1 MKRAEYLE
9 KIQGTE
15 INTEVVTK
23 IETLY
28 GYPLPLCI
36 QKMVSY
42 SEAGIFF
49 DDGYRTLSVAEI
61 LEAEHDL
68 HVDFISQHMIP
79 VIDCSENDF
88 VVYLFCDKVWSK
100 FNIVDECF
108 FKRRTS
114 LHDLM

>member
-42 SEAGIFF
+42 QIEIGLLPPDKAAETDEKIHNI
-49 DDGYRTLSVAEI
+49 LSV
-61 LEAEHDL
+61 
-68 HVDFISQHMIP
+68 SQ
-79 VIDCSENDF
+79 S
-88 VVYLFCDKVWSK
+88 
-100 FNIVDECF
+100 
-108 FKRRTS
+108 
-114 LHDLM
+114 